1 MRQQDSEDHVLT
13 IWQAITL
20 LGEADDACDATERG
34 SRQTV
39 ISSNRRSVSEVTCW
53 FDDLADDY

>member
-20 LGEADDACDATERG
+20 LGEADEGCDATERWP
-34 SRQTV
+34 RKPDAR
-39 ISSNRRSVSEVTCW
+39 NARSV
-53 FDDLADDY
+53 